1 MDSFICLLCSSFV
14 LTFYLF
20 IFIRFYLLLSILFS
34 AIYFY
39 LLFFTSIHFY
49 LLLFNFLRVHTFSF
63 FFSFWFRVSW
73 PRRLVSTYEPGS
85 ETDSCIE
92 LTNIETSTDVIEE
105 QDYRAWNDDCDY
117 DSQKAHGYE

>member
-1 MDSFICLLCSSFV
+1 MFV
-14 LTFYLF
+14 MFVVCANF
-20 IFIRFYLLLSILFS
+20 LSI
-34 AIYFY
+34 YFHSF
-39 LLFFTSIHFY
+39 LFTSIHFY
-49 LLLFNFLRVHTFSF
+49 FLPFIFIYSSLLPFTSIYFYSIFYASTLSHF